1 MKVNILG
8 KGLIPG
14 VKKLAPVR
22 GVDLSEKEILKLLTF
37 RYFKLYDAETGVNI
51 TNANVSSFFKPV
63 EKHVEKKPVVVEEKV
78 EEKIEKKVVEPVV
91 NKIEVVEEP
100 FVEEE
105 IVEEI
110 RKEAAP
116 TFLTVTEIPSVE
128 EESKVEE
135 TVIVEEEIAD
145 VVDAEIESEITDAES
160 EDVKETTTENTES
173 RPYYNK
179 KKKRH

>member
-14 VKKLAPVR
+14 VKRLAPVR

-51 TNANVSSFFKPV
+51 TNTNVSSFFKPV
-63 EKHVEKKPVVVEEKV
+63 EKHVEEKPIVVEKKV
-78 EEKIEKKVVEPVV
+78 EDKVVEPVV
-91 NKIEVVEEP
+91 EKIEVIEEP
-100 FVEEE
+100 FTEKE
-105 IVEEI
+105 IADEI
-110 RKEAAP
+110 QKESAP

-135 TVIVEEEIAD
+135 EIAD
-145 VVDAEIESEITDAES
+145 IVDAEIESEITDAET
-160 EDVKETTTENTES
+160 EDVKETATENTES

-179 KKKRH
+179 KKKRR

>member
-51 TNANVSSFFKPV
+51 TNTNVSSFFKPV
-63 EKHVEKKPVVVEEKV
+63 EKHVEEKPIVVEKKV
-78 EEKIEKKVVEPVV
+78 EEKVVEPVV
-91 NKIEVVEEP
+91 EKIEVVEEP
-100 FVEEE
+100 FTEKEIAEE
-105 IVEEI
+105 IQ
-110 RKEAAP
+110 KETAP

-128 EESKVEE
+128 EE
-135 TVIVEEEIAD
+135 IAD
-145 VVDAEIESEITDAES
+145 IVDAEIESDITDTES
-160 EDVKETTTENTES
+160 EDVKETTTENTVS
-173 RPYYNK
+173 RPYYNR
-179 KKKRH
+179 KKKRR

>member
-14 VKKLAPVR
+14 VKRLAPVR

-63 EKHVEKKPVVVEEKV
+63 EKHVEEKPIVVEEKA
-78 EEKIEKKVVEPVV
+78 EEKIKEKVAEKVAEQVVE
-91 NKIEVVEEP
+91 KIEVVEEP

-105 IVEEI
+105 IADEI
-110 RKEAAP
+110 QKEAVP

-135 TVIVEEEIAD
+135 EIAD
-145 VVDAEIESEITDAES
+145 VIDAETESESTDADT
-160 EDVKETTTENTES
+160 EDVKETTTENTVS

-179 KKKRH
+179 KKRRR

>member
-14 VKKLAPVR
+14 VKRLAPVR

-51 TNANVSSFFKPV
+51 TNTNVSSFFKPV
-63 EKHVEKKPVVVEEKV
+63 EKHVEEKPIVVEKKV
-78 EEKIEKKVVEPVV
+78 EEKVVEPVV
-91 NKIEVVEEP
+91 EKIEVIEEP
-100 FVEEE
+100 FTEEE
-105 IVEEI
+105 ISEEI
-110 RKEAAP
+110 QKETAP

-128 EESKVEE
+128 EE
-135 TVIVEEEIAD
+135 IAD
-145 VVDAEIESEITDAES
+145 IVDAEIESDITDAETG
-160 EDVKETTTENTES
+160 DVKETTTENTYS

>member
-14 VKKLAPVR
+14 VKRLAPVR

-63 EKHVEKKPVVVEEKV
+63 EKHVEEKPIVVEEKD
-78 EEKIEKKVVEPVV
+78 EEKIEEKVVEPVV
-91 NKIEVVEEP
+91 EKIEVVEEP
-100 FVEEE
+100 FTEKE
-105 IVEEI
+105 IADEI
-110 RKEAAP
+110 QKETAP

-128 EESKVEE
+128 EE
-135 TVIVEEEIAD
+135 IAD
-145 VVDAEIESEITDAES
+145 VVDAETESESTDADT
-160 EDVKETTTENTES
+160 EDVKETTTENTVS

-179 KKKRH
+179 KKRRR

>member
-14 VKKLAPVR
+14 VKRLAPVR

-51 TNANVSSFFKPV
+51 TNTNVSSFFKPV
-63 EKHVEKKPVVVEEKV
+63 EKHVEEKPIIVEKKV
-78 EEKIEKKVVEPVV
+78 EEKVVEPVV
-91 NKIEVVEEP
+91 EKIEVVEEP
-100 FVEEE
+100 FTEEE
-105 IVEEI
+105 IAEEI
-110 RKEAAP
+110 QKETAP

-128 EESKVEE
+128 EE
-135 TVIVEEEIAD
+135 IAD
-145 VVDAEIESEITDAES
+145 IVDAEIESDITDTES
-160 EDVKETTTENTES
+160 EDVKETTTENTVS
-173 RPYYNK
+173 RPYYNR

>member
-14 VKKLAPVR
+14 VKRLAPVR

-51 TNANVSSFFKPV
+51 TNTNVSSFFKPV
-63 EKHVEKKPVVVEEKV
+63 EKHVEEKPIVVEKKV
-78 EEKIEKKVVEPVV
+78 EEKVVEPVV
-91 NKIEVVEEP
+91 EKIEVVEEP
-100 FVEEE
+100 FTEEE
-105 IVEEI
+105 IAEEI
-110 RKEAAP
+110 QKETAP

-128 EESKVEE
+128 EE
-135 TVIVEEEIAD
+135 IAD
-145 VVDAEIESEITDAES
+145 IVDAEIESDITDAET
-160 EDVKETTTENTES
+160 EDVKETTTENTVS
-173 RPYYNK
+173 RPYYNR

>member
-14 VKKLAPVR
+14 VKRLAPVR

-51 TNANVSSFFKPV
+51 TNTNVSSFFKPV
-63 EKHVEKKPVVVEEKV
+63 EKHVEEKPIVVEKKV
-78 EEKIEKKVVEPVV
+78 EEKVVEPVV
-91 NKIEVVEEP
+91 EKIEVVEEP
-100 FVEEE
+100 FTEKE
-105 IVEEI
+105 IADEI
-110 RKEAAP
+110 QKEATP

-128 EESKVEE
+128 EE
-135 TVIVEEEIAD
+135 IAD
-145 VVDAEIESEITDAES
+145 VIDAEIESENTDAET
-160 EDVKETTTENTES
+160 EDVKETTTENTAS

-179 KKKRH
+179 KKRRH

>member
-14 VKKLAPVR
+14 VKRLAPVR

-63 EKHVEKKPVVVEEKV
+63 EKHVEEKPIVVEEKA
-78 EEKIEKKVVEPVV
+78 EEKIKEKVAEKVAEQVVE
-91 NKIEVVEEP
+91 KIEVVEEP

-105 IVEEI
+105 IADEI
-110 RKEAAP
+110 QKETAP

-128 EESKVEE
+128 EE
-135 TVIVEEEIAD
+135 IAD
-145 VVDAEIESEITDAES
+145 VVDAETESESTDADT
-160 EDVKETTTENTES
+160 EDVKETTTENTVS

-179 KKKRH
+179 KKRRR

>member
-14 VKKLAPVR
+14 VKRLAPVR

-51 TNANVSSFFKPV
+51 TNTNVSSFFKPV
-63 EKHVEKKPVVVEEKV
+63 EKHVEEKPIVVKEKV
-78 EEKIEKKVVEPVV
+78 EEKVVEPVV
-91 NKIEVVEEP
+91 EKIEVVEEP
-100 FVEEE
+100 FTEKE
-105 IVEEI
+105 IADEI
-110 RKEAAP
+110 QKEATP

-128 EESKVEE
+128 EE
-135 TVIVEEEIAD
+135 IAD
-145 VVDAEIESEITDAES
+145 VIDAEIESESTDVET
-160 EDVKETTTENTES
+160 EDVKETTTENTVS
-173 RPYYNK
+173 RPYYNR

>member
-14 VKKLAPVR
+14 VKRLAPVR

-63 EKHVEKKPVVVEEKV
+63 EKHVEEKPIVVEEKV
-78 EEKIEKKVVEPVV
+78 EEKIEEKVVEPVV
-91 NKIEVVEEP
+91 EKIEVVEEP
-100 FVEEE
+100 FTEKE
-105 IVEEI
+105 IADEI
-110 RKEAAP
+110 QKETAP

-128 EESKVEE
+128 EE
-135 TVIVEEEIAD
+135 IAD
-145 VVDAEIESEITDAES
+145 VVDAETESESTDADT
-160 EDVKETTTENTES
+160 EDVKETTTENTVS

-179 KKKRH
+179 KKRRR